1 MNRKYFTQFIL
12 QMLILCPQIESFFM
26 ALETL
31 FLILKYI
38 VYLFQTINQLIL
50 VVLISLLIQLSLVQ
64 TCSVSLTN
72 ATCTCSH
79 IFNSINITNHYPHTH
94 LYPLTSFK
102 HFSTFLILFYFVL
115 TDSSSFSQKGEK
127 IKREEKTEKKTS
139 TKEGKSLKVRNLFFP
154 TLLTQQLL
162 AFLPFHLLFDA
173 ASSTIKK
180 PSYVQV

>member
-127 IKREEKTEKKTS
+127 IKREEKTEKKNLNKRREKFKGEESFFSHTS
-139 TKEGKSLKVRNLFFP
+139 NSVAACLSSIP
-154 TLLTQQLL
+154 S
-162 AFLPFHLLFDA
+162 AF
-173 ASSTIKK
+173 
-180 PSYVQV
+180 